1 MIRVCHMTSA
11 HGIEDI
17 RIFHKECVSLAQA
30 GYDVYLVERGESYE
44 KNGVHIV
51 GVGEIP
57 KGKLDRMTTG
67 AKMVYQKALEI
78 DADLYQFH
86 DPELLPYGLKL
97 KKLGKKVIFDSH
109 EFTRSQITN
118 RDYLPKWIAGIIS
131 KAFGAYEDYVLR
143 RIDGVFFPCPMDG
156 KFPFK
161 CKNTAYLD
169 NLPRLS
175 EIYDKYDPAV
185 PRDKETVGL
194 IGSLT
199 YERGVKHLV
208 MAVGKAGC
216 RALIGGVAVPQSF
229 GEELL
234 TMPESNNI
242 QFLGKLNREQVV
254 HTLNR
259 IMIGISAPLNV
270 GQYNKTDNLSTKCC
284 EYMSMGLPVI
294 ITRHPYNEKMLS
306 EYSFGICVDPENTN
320 EYAEAIRYLLDN
332 PDIAKE
338 LGQNGR
344 KLIKE
349 KLNWE
354 IEQQKMLE
362 LYMKV
367 LDDVD

>member
-1 MIRVCHMTSA
+1 MIKVCHMTSA
-11 HGIEDI
+11 HGVEDI

-30 GYDVYLVERGESYE
+30 GYDVYLVERGQSYE
-44 KNGVHIV
+44 KNGVHVV
-51 GVGEIP
+51 GVGDIP
-57 KGKLDRMTTG
+57 SGKLKRMTTG

-97 KKLGKKVIFDSH
+97 KKMGKKVVFDSH
-109 EFTRSQITN
+109 EYTRAQITN
-118 RDYLPKWIAGIIS
+118 RDYLPKWIAGIVS
-131 KAFGAYEDYVLR
+131 KLFGTYEDHVLR
-143 RIDGVFFPCPMDG
+143 KIDGVFFPCPMDG

-175 EIYDKYDPAV
+175 EIYDKYDPSV
-185 PRDKETVGL
+185 PREEDSVGL

-216 RALIGGVAVPQSF
+216 KALVGGVAVPQSF
-229 GEELL
+229 GEELAA
-234 TMPESNNI
+234 MPESKNV
-242 QFLGKLNREQVV
+242 QFLGKLNRDQVV
-254 HTLNR
+254 DTLNR
-259 IMIGISAPLNV
+259 IKIGISAPLNV
-270 GQYNKTDNLSTKCC
+270 GQYDKTDNLSTKCC

-294 ITRHPYNEKMLS
+294 ITRHAFNERMLDQ
-306 EYSFGICVDPENTN
+306 YHFGVCIDPENVE
-320 EYAEAIRYLLDN
+320 EYAEAIRDLLDN
-332 PDIAKE
+332 PDKAWE

-344 KLIKE
+344 RLIKE

-354 IEQQKMLE
+354 IEQQHMLD
-362 LYMKV
+362 LYKKV
-367 LDDVD
+367 LKN